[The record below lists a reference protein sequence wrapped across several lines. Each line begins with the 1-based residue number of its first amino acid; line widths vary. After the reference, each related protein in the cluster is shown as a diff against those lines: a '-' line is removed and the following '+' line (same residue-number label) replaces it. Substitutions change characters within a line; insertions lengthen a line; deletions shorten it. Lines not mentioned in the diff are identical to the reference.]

1 MNTFIMKMVAFNVM
15 AQLAC
20 INLTLIEIKN
30 RLYIKDG
37 TWKS

>member
-15 AQLAC
+15 TQLAF

-30 RLYIKDG
+30 HLYDFK
-37 TWKS
+37 K